1 MNIKFFKD
9 SFYKVLGFN
18 SISIVLKI
26 IMGLVSTKLSS
37 IYLGLQG
44 INTLENF
51 RNFTSLS
58 DSFSQFGL
66 QNGIVKYS
74 ATSHSIKQDQKVI
87 STIFFLLLV
96 TSFIFIFLIIL
107 NINYVKFYIFGN
119 QSFGFLVIAYAL
131 LSPFAN
137 LQFLLLNYLQGK
149 QGHKFVILINSIGY
163 VLNIIL
169 SFYLII
175 NYHLIGAMIQLIV
188 VPIILMIISLFIIH
202 KKVVF
207 FNLISIHYVNFSVI
221 KGLLVFSL
229 MNLVSG
235 ALTPLSFI
243 FIRYL
248 VQSNLSADEAGV
260 WSSIVRI
267 SVFYMTFVS
276 SICNLYFYPKLS
288 KTEIFSEYKAIIAE
302 YYRKFIPIVFLGL
315 LLCFVLQKV
324 VILLIYTEDFLILR
338 DYFYLQLIA
347 DFVKSLSLIFVYLL
361 IAKKKIW
368 QFILFEIISLGSYCL
383 GSYIFIEYL
392 KLDGVYYSLIGS
404 LMIYFTVTYLAY
416 RYNK

>member
-51 RNFTSLS
+51 RNFTSIS

-288 KTEIFSEYKAIIAE
+288 KTEMFSEYKAIIAE

-347 DFVKSLSLIFVYLL
+347 DFVKSLSLIFGYLL

>member
-1 MNIKFFKD
+1 
-9 SFYKVLGFN
+9 
-18 SISIVLKI
+18 
-26 IMGLVSTKLSS
+26 
-37 IYLGLQG
+37 
-44 INTLENF
+44 
-51 RNFTSLS
+51 
-58 DSFSQFGL
+58 
-66 QNGIVKYS
+66 
-74 ATSHSIKQDQKVI
+74 
-87 STIFFLLLV
+87 
-96 TSFIFIFLIIL
+96 
-107 NINYVKFYIFGN
+107 
-119 QSFGFLVIAYAL
+119 
-131 LSPFAN
+131 
-137 LQFLLLNYLQGK
+137 
-149 QGHKFVILINSIGY
+149 
-163 VLNIIL
+163 
-169 SFYLII
+169 
-175 NYHLIGAMIQLIV
+175 MIQLIV

-324 VILLIYTEDFLILR
+324 VILIIYTEDFLILR

-347 DFVKSLSLIFVYLL
+347 DFVKSLSLIFGYLL
-361 IAKKKIW
+361 IAKKKIG

>member
-51 RNFTSLS
+51 RNFTSIS

-324 VILLIYTEDFLILR
+324 VILIIYTEDFLILR

-347 DFVKSLSLIFVYLL
+347 DFVKSLSLIFGYLL
-361 IAKKKIW
+361 IAKKKIG

>member
-207 FNLISIHYVNFSVI
+207 FN
-221 KGLLVFSL
+221 
-229 MNLVSG
+229 
-235 ALTPLSFI
+235 
-243 FIRYL
+243 
-248 VQSNLSADEAGV
+248 
-260 WSSIVRI
+260 
-267 SVFYMTFVS
+267 
-276 SICNLYFYPKLS
+276 
-288 KTEIFSEYKAIIAE
+288 
-302 YYRKFIPIVFLGL
+302 
-315 LLCFVLQKV
+315 
-324 VILLIYTEDFLILR
+324 
-338 DYFYLQLIA
+338 
-347 DFVKSLSLIFVYLL
+347 
-361 IAKKKIW
+361 
-368 QFILFEIISLGSYCL
+368 
-383 GSYIFIEYL
+383 
-392 KLDGVYYSLIGS
+392 
-404 LMIYFTVTYLAY
+404 
-416 RYNK
+416 

>member
-51 RNFTSLS
+51 RNFTSIS

-324 VILLIYTEDFLILR
+324 VILIIYTEDFLILR

-347 DFVKSLSLIFVYLL
+347 DFVKSLSLIFGYLL
-361 IAKKKIW
+361 IAKKKIG

-404 LMIYFTVTYLAY
+404 LLIYFTVTYLAY

>member
-51 RNFTSLS
+51 RNFTSIS

-163 VLNIIL
+163 LLNIIL

-347 DFVKSLSLIFVYLL
+347 DFVKSLSLIFGYLL

-383 GSYIFIEYL
+383 GSYIFIKYL

>member
-51 RNFTSLS
+51 RNFTSIS

-315 LLCFVLQKV
+315 LLCFVLQKI

-347 DFVKSLSLIFVYLL
+347 DFVKSLSLIFGYLL

>member
-74 ATSHSIKQDQKVI
+74 ATSHSIKQDQKII

-347 DFVKSLSLIFVYLL
+347 DFVKSLSLIFGYLL

-404 LMIYFTVTYLAY
+404 LFIYFTVTYLAY

>member
-137 LQFLLLNYLQGK
+137 LQSLLLNYLQGK

-347 DFVKSLSLIFVYLL
+347 DFVKSLSLIFGYLL

-383 GSYIFIEYL
+383 GSYIFINYL

>member
-51 RNFTSLS
+51 RNFTSIS

-74 ATSHSIKQDQKVI
+74 ATSHSIKQDQKII

-288 KTEIFSEYKAIIAE
+288 KTEMFSEYKAIIAE

-338 DYFYLQLIA
+338 DYFYLQFIA
-347 DFVKSLSLIFVYLL
+347 DFVKSLSLIFGYLL

>member
-119 QSFGFLVIAYAL
+119 QSFGFFVIAYAL

-347 DFVKSLSLIFVYLL
+347 DFVKSLSLIFGYLL

>member
-51 RNFTSLS
+51 RNFTSIS

-347 DFVKSLSLIFVYLL
+347 DFVKSLSLIFGYLL

-383 GSYIFIEYL
+383 GSYIFIKYL

>member
-235 ALTPLSFI
+235 VLTPLSFI

-347 DFVKSLSLIFVYLL
+347 DFVKSLSLIFGYLL

-383 GSYIFIEYL
+383 GSYIFIKYL

>member
-51 RNFTSLS
+51 RNFTSIS

-119 QSFGFLVIAYAL
+119 QPFGFLVIAYAL

-235 ALTPLSFI
+235 VLTPLSFI

-347 DFVKSLSLIFVYLL
+347 DFVKSLSLIFGYLL

-383 GSYIFIEYL
+383 GSYIFIKYL

>member
-51 RNFTSLS
+51 RNFTSIS

-163 VLNIIL
+163 LLNIIL

-324 VILLIYTEDFLILR
+324 VILIIYTEDFLILR

-347 DFVKSLSLIFVYLL
+347 DFVKTLSLIFGYLL
-361 IAKKKIW
+361 IKKKKIW

-404 LMIYFTVTYLAY
+404 LMIYFTVTYSAY

>member
-51 RNFTSLS
+51 RNFTSIS

-288 KTEIFSEYKAIIAE
+288 KTEMFSEYKAIIAE

-347 DFVKSLSLIFVYLL
+347 DFVKSLSLIFGYLL

-404 LMIYFTVTYLAY
+404 LLIYFTVTYLAY

>member
-347 DFVKSLSLIFVYLL
+347 DFVKSLSLIFGYLL
-361 IAKKKIW
+361 IAKKKIG

-383 GSYIFIEYL
+383 GSYIFINYL

>member
-51 RNFTSLS
+51 RNFTSIS

-324 VILLIYTEDFLILR
+324 VILIIYTEDFLILR

-347 DFVKSLSLIFVYLL
+347 DFVKSLSLIFGYLL

-383 GSYIFIEYL
+383 GSYIFIKYL

>member
-315 LLCFVLQKV
+315 LLCFVLQKI

-347 DFVKSLSLIFVYLL
+347 DFVKSLSLIFGYLL

-368 QFILFEIISLGSYCL
+368 QFILFEILSLGSYCL

>member
-51 RNFTSLS
+51 RNFTSIS

-347 DFVKSLSLIFVYLL
+347 DFVKSLSLIFGYLL

-404 LMIYFTVTYLAY
+404 LLIYFTVTYLAY

>member
-51 RNFTSLS
+51 RNFTSIS

-175 NYHLIGAMIQLIV
+175 IYHLIGAMIQLIV

-347 DFVKSLSLIFVYLL
+347 DFVKSLSLIFGYLL

-404 LMIYFTVTYLAY
+404 LLIYFTVTYLAY

>member
-347 DFVKSLSLIFVYLL
+347 DFVKSLSLIFGYLL
-361 IAKKKIW
+361 IAKKKIG

-404 LMIYFTVTYLAY
+404 LFIYFTVTYLAY

>member
-1 MNIKFFKD
+1 MNIKFLKD

-163 VLNIIL
+163 LLNIIL

-229 MNLVSG
+229 MNLLSG

-288 KTEIFSEYKAIIAE
+288 KTEMFSEYKAIIAE

-347 DFVKSLSLIFVYLL
+347 DFVKSLSLIFGYLL

>member
-347 DFVKSLSLIFVYLL
+347 DFVKSLSLIFGYLL

-404 LMIYFTVTYLAY
+404 LFIYFTVTYLAY

>member
-51 RNFTSLS
+51 RNFTSIS

-74 ATSHSIKQDQKVI
+74 ATSHSIKQDKKVI

-347 DFVKSLSLIFVYLL
+347 DFVKSLSLIFGYLL

-404 LMIYFTVTYLAY
+404 LLIYFTVTYLAY

>member
-324 VILLIYTEDFLILR
+324 VILLIYTEDFLILS

-347 DFVKSLSLIFVYLL
+347 DFVKSLSLIFGYLL

>member
-51 RNFTSLS
+51 RNFTSIS

-324 VILLIYTEDFLILR
+324 VILLIYTEDFLFFC

-347 DFVKSLSLIFVYLL
+347 DFVKSLSLIFGYLL

>member
-347 DFVKSLSLIFVYLL
+347 DFVKSLSLIFGYLL

-383 GSYIFIEYL
+383 GSYIFINYL

-404 LMIYFTVTYLAY
+404 LFIYFTVTYLAY

>member
-96 TSFIFIFLIIL
+96 TSFIFIFLIVL

-324 VILLIYTEDFLILR
+324 VILLIYTEEFLILR

-347 DFVKSLSLIFVYLL
+347 DFVKSLSLIFGYLL

-404 LMIYFTVTYLAY
+404 LLIYFTVTYSAY

>member
-51 RNFTSLS
+51 RNFTSIS

-74 ATSHSIKQDQKVI
+74 ATSHSIKQKKKVI

-347 DFVKSLSLIFVYLL
+347 DFVKSLSLIFGYLL

>member
-163 VLNIIL
+163 LLNIIL

-338 DYFYLQLIA
+338 YYF
-347 DFVKSLSLIFVYLL
+347 K
-361 IAKKKIW
+361 
-368 QFILFEIISLGSYCL
+368 
-383 GSYIFIEYL
+383 
-392 KLDGVYYSLIGS
+392 
-404 LMIYFTVTYLAY
+404 
-416 RYNK
+416 

>member
-324 VILLIYTEDFLILR
+324 VILIIYTEDFLILR

-347 DFVKSLSLIFVYLL
+347 DFVKSLSLIFGYLL

-404 LMIYFTVTYLAY
+404 LLIYFTVTYLAY

>member
-51 RNFTSLS
+51 RNFTSIS

-74 ATSHSIKQDQKVI
+74 ATSHSIKQDQKII

-288 KTEIFSEYKAIIAE
+288 KTEIVSEYKAIIAE

-347 DFVKSLSLIFVYLL
+347 DFVKSLSLIFGYLL

>member
-74 ATSHSIKQDQKVI
+74 ATSHSIKQDQKII

-163 VLNIIL
+163 LLNIIL

-347 DFVKSLSLIFVYLL
+347 DFVKSLSLIFGYLL
-361 IAKKKIW
+361 IAKKKIG

-404 LMIYFTVTYLAY
+404 LLIYFTVTYLAY

>member
-163 VLNIIL
+163 LLNIIL

-347 DFVKSLSLIFVYLL
+347 DFVKSLSLIFGYLL

-404 LMIYFTVTYLAY
+404 LFIYFTVTYLAY

>member
-51 RNFTSLS
+51 RNFTSIS

-324 VILLIYTEDFLILR
+324 VILIIYTEDFLILR

-347 DFVKSLSLIFVYLL
+347 DFVKSLSLIFGYLL

>member
-51 RNFTSLS
+51 RNFTSIS

-347 DFVKSLSLIFVYLL
+347 DFVKSLSLIFGYLL
-361 IAKKKIW
+361 IAKKKIG

>member
-302 YYRKFIPIVFLGL
+302 YYRKFIPSVFLGL

-324 VILLIYTEDFLILR
+324 VILIIYTEDFLILR

-347 DFVKSLSLIFVYLL
+347 DFVKSLSLIFGYLL

-404 LMIYFTVTYLAY
+404 LFIYFTVTYLAY